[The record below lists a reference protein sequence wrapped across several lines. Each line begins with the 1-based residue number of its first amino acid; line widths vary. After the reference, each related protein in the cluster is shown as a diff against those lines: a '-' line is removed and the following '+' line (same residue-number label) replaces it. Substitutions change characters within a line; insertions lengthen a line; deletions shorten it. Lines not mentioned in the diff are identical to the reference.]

1 MPKTKID
8 FSNIQ
13 VLEAGLSPANQGED
27 LLDLSDKQAA
37 RIRRTL
43 RDEIS
48 AWEDE
53 TATLAEKLQHW
64 YDLSEG
70 IIDDSDEPYPGAFH
84 THIDLIGIYLKV
96 YASIER
102 RSILGPEVLWYA
114 EADPE
119 FDEAQDQLPHV
130 DEMMNYKARAEWNI
144 TEAMGESFPCANRDG
159 LVSLK
164 IPQVEQSEEVEDKV
178 LLTSVEELIEE
189 FPPAESGLS
198 RKQWGVLAQLV
209 EEQASPETPVE
220 VPITHKQVIYSGP
233 KAYVVE
239 RINFVTFPSN
249 ARSIDREFCRGHGDR
264 FYMRREEIRQKMEA
278 KEWYEDACKEFLKK
292 TTKSS
297 GTDPTSYRTN
307 QENITGINRGEKA
320 DEYEFYELIYWLR
333 LDNKGVEKK
342 YVFIYTKEHNILMFA
357 KIYWYR
363 TPTIYALFRIERR
376 ANQIDGKSVVGQLEF
391 LAEELDLLHNMNVQ
405 GWQISN
411 IPSFKMEK
419 GLAKDL
425 DLEADENLWH
435 PGVVFHLPAGTF
447 DKFVQFDV
455 RPTDNGGILRG
466 EAQILNYA
474 ALIMG
479 IDAFLASG
487 RPSPDDPNAPGNKT
501 AMLVN
506 QGNIRMEDPLSELRY
521 GVEQV
526 GQICLSHL
534 YQFGPAQI
542 QYKGTEGK
550 KKLTKYL
557 SKRILRTGLRLKM
570 QGVSV
575 VMNSENEFRKGI
587 EKWGIAI
594 KEPLVG
600 RNAKYRLEAMHAAF
614 RDGRVPNYE
623 RYLPTL
629 EEAEQD
635 NVNTAKMAIQQMMM
649 EQQAAQQQAQ
659 AEQMKAQEAQRAQ
672 VIKGLSDKVRAQN
685 LIKQI
690 TEQNLAAQL
699 QEVA

>member
-1 MPKTKID
+1 MELT
-8 FSNIQ
+8 
-13 VLEAGLSPANQGED
+13 
-27 LLDLSDKQAA
+27 DKQAA
-37 RIRRTL
+37 RVRRAL

-48 AWEDE
+48 AWESE
-53 TATLAEKLQHW
+53 SATLFEKLQHW

-96 YASIER
+96 YASIEK

-119 FDEAQDQLPHV
+119 FDDLQDELPRV

-144 TEAMGESFPCANRDG
+144 TEAMGEGFPCVNRDG
-159 LVSLK
+159 LMVLK
-164 IPQVEQSEEVEDKV
+164 IPQVEESEEVEDKI
-178 LLTSVEELIEE
+178 LLHNLDDLISE
-189 FPPAESGLS
+189 FPPQESGLS
-198 RKQWGVLAQLV
+198 RKEWGVLAQLV
-209 EEQASPETPVE
+209 EESASDETPVE
-220 VPITHKQVIYSGP
+220 VPFTQNQITYSGP

-249 ARSIDREFCRGHGDR
+249 ARSLNREYCRGHGDR
-264 FYMRREEIRQKMEA
+264 FYMRREEVRQKMEA
-278 KEWYEDACKEFLKK
+278 GEWYEDACKQFLKK
-292 TTKSS
+292 TSKSA

-307 QENITGINRGEKA
+307 QESITGINRGEKA
-320 DEYEFYELIYWLR
+320 DENEFYELIYWFR
-333 LDNKGVEKK
+333 LENKGVEKK
-342 YVFIYTKEHNILMFA
+342 YVFIYSKEHNILMFGKA
-357 KIYWYR
+357 YWYR
-363 TPTIYALFRIERR
+363 TPTYYAMFRIERR
-376 ANQIDGKSVVGQLEF
+376 ANQIDGKSIVGQLEF

-419 GLAKDL
+419 GLAAEL

-447 DKFVQFDV
+447 DKFIQFDV

-466 EAQILNYA
+466 ESQLLNYA
-474 ALIMG
+474 ALVMG

-487 RPSPDDPNAPGNKT
+487 RPSPEDPNAPGNKT
-501 AMLVN
+501 QLLVN

-521 GVEQV
+521 GVEAA
-526 GQICLSHL
+526 GEICLSHL

-542 QYKGTEGK
+542 QYKGRDGK
-550 KKLTKYL
+550 KNVTKYMP
-557 SKRILRTGLRLKM
+557 KRMLRTGLRLKM

-587 EKWGIAI
+587 EKWGIVT
-594 KEPLVG
+594 KEPLVAQ
-600 RNAKYRLEAMHAAF
+600 NAKYRLEAMHAAF
-614 RDGRVPNYE
+614 RDGRVSNYE

-629 EEAEQD
+629 EEAEAY
-635 NVNTAKMAIQQMMM
+635 NVEVAKAAMTKMIM
-649 EQQAAQQQAQ
+649 EQAAAQQQAQ
-659 AEQMKAQEAQRAQ
+659 EAQIQAEQEQKAQVLKA
-672 VIKGLSDKVRAQN
+672 LSDKVRAQN

-690 TEQNLAAQL
+690 TEQNLGVQLEAA
-699 QEVA
+699 